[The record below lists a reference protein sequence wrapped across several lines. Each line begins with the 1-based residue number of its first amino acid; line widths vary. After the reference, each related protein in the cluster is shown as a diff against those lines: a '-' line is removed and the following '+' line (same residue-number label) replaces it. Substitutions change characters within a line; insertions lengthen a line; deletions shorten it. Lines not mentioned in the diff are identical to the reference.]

1 MGCNSCHGKGTI
13 INNPC
18 TNCKGSGT
26 AYRTQKES
34 ITIPKGINTG

>member
-18 TNCKGSGT
+18 TNCRGSGI
-26 AYRTQKES
+26 AYRT
-34 ITIPKGINTG
+34 